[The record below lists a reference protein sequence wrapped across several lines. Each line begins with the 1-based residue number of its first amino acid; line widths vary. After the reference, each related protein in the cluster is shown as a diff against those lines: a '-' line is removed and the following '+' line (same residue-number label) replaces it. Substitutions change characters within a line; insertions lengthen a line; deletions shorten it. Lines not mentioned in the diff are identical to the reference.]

1 MATVH
6 QHRRADAAWAHGV
19 SVGVSARWRRQSCCA
34 RGAGGTRGAG
44 CGFVEGQSIG
54 AAPPREEPPCHL
66 RLHRRGLARTQ
77 WSGVPEVKLWRIHQ
91 TRHSGRS
98 GATSACPCDADG
110 RRRTTPTGESARQ
123 LTVTALRHTVRHAVR
138 GTRFAR
144 YGVYALWRETR
155 SRVSDERSE
164 IEIVPA
170 SARRLAVALACI
182 LHANC
187 SLLRISICCV
197 CDAK

>member
-1 MATVH
+1 MCASREPLVRGRKRCAVALATVH

-123 LTVTALRHTVRHAVR
+123 LTVTALRHTVGRTPCRTRNTVR
-138 GTRFAR
+138 TVRC
-144 YGVYALWRETR
+144 L
-155 SRVSDERSE
+155 
-164 IEIVPA
+164 
-170 SARRLAVALACI
+170 CI
-182 LHANC
+182 MAGDQE
-187 SLLRISICCV
+187 SCV
-197 CDAK
+197 R